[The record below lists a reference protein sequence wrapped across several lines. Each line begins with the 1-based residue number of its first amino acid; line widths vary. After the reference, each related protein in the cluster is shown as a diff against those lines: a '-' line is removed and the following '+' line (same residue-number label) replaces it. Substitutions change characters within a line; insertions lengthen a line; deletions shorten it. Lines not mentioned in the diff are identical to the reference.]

1 MTNPG
6 ESQLVLYLIL
16 YVILPIWT
24 VAGAV
29 DWWCHRRTKIE
40 KTAAAREPRSTIM
53 GVQVGLPIL
62 ACLMFEV
69 NVLLMLFCFFILITH
84 EYVAHQDIVY
94 ATPRRHI
101 SHLETHVH
109 SYLST
114 VPFYLVSLI
123 VVRRFDSFIK
133 MITLDWSGEMSL
145 VWRQGPSVAPPTI
158 PLLPDLRLLYW
169 GHPLHRRE
177 YSLLELSAKEPSQRM
192 NTAYIT
198 QTGRTPG
205 EPVDNER
212 IEAVLGYVHDKPSKL
227 KRRILK
233 SNGILAS

>member
-40 KTAAAREPRSTIM
+40 ENSGLRESLIHSIM

-94 ATPRRHI
+94 ATPEAAHQPPRDPRPQ
-101 SHLETHVH
+101 LPLNRPVLPRE
-109 SYLST
+109 
-114 VPFYLVSLI
+114 PD
-123 VVRRFDSFIK
+123 R
-133 MITLDWSGEMSL
+133 G
-145 VWRQGPSVAPPTI
+145 AP
-158 PLLPDLRLLYW
+158 L
-169 GHPLHRRE
+169 
-177 YSLLELSAKEPSQRM
+177 
-192 NTAYIT
+192 
-198 QTGRTPG
+198 
-205 EPVDNER
+205 
-212 IEAVLGYVHDKPSKL
+212 
-227 KRRILK
+227 
-233 SNGILAS
+233 